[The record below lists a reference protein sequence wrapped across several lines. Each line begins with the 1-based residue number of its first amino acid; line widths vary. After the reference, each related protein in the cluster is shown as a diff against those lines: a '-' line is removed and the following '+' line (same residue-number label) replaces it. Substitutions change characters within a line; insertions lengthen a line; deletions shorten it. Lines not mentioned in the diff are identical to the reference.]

1 MKSKPESIRRRTQS
15 CLDDPDMQ
23 AAPAALARAAK
34 RARDLAAKT
43 KTPLV
48 FVVNGE
54 LIQEVPKTSEIS

>member
-1 MKSKPESIRRRTQS
+1 
-15 CLDDPDMQ
+15 MQ

>member
-1 MKSKPESIRRRTQS
+1 MTRS

-34 RARDLAAKT
+34 RARELAAKA

-48 FVVNGE
+48 VVINVE
-54 LIQEVPKTSEIS
+54 LIQEVPEACEKI

>member
-1 MKSKPESIRRRTQS
+1 VKSKLTQTRRVTKS

-34 RARDLAAKT
+34 RARELAAKT

-48 FVVNGE
+48 VVINGE
-54 LIQEVPKTSEIS
+54 LIQAVPKEFEII